1 MTAAILLSRVRMH
14 AVSCADERGISVLDA
29 MVAAAILAVGLVSL
43 SQLMLVAARVA
54 RDAEQLTSASTLAG
68 QKLEE
73 LRGVAFFDAADGV
86 VSDERLAPSPADALE
101 RDTPGYVDYVD
112 FRGNPLGAGADM
124 RPADAAFVR
133 RWSVT
138 PVPERPADA
147 VVIQV
152 RVVPAPVQ
160 EPDQVR
166 PSRAGEAWAA
176 TVRRRSQ

>member
-1 MTAAILLSRVRMH
+1 MH
-14 AVSCADERGISVLDA
+14 AVSLSDERGISVLDA

-43 SQLMLVAARVA
+43 AQLMFVAARVA

-73 LRGVAFFDAADGV
+73 LRGIAFFETAEGV
-86 VSDERLAPSPADALE
+86 VSDERLASSPAGALE

-112 FRGNPLGAGADM
+112 FRGHPLGAGADM

-138 PVPERPADA
+138 PLPEKPADA
-147 VVIQV
+147 VIIQV

-160 EPDQVR
+160 DPGQAR

-176 TVRRRSQ
+176 TVRRRAQ

>member
-1 MTAAILLSRVRMH
+1 MQVVLWS
-14 AVSCADERGISVLDA
+14 DERGISVLDA

-73 LRGVAFFDAADGV
+73 LRGFAFFDTSDGV

-112 FRGNPLGAGADM
+112 LHGNLLGAGADM
-124 RPADAAFVR
+124 NAAFVR

-138 PVPERPADA
+138 PVPEKPADA

-160 EPDQVR
+160 NPDQAR
-166 PSRAGEAWAA
+166 PLRAGEAWAA
-176 TVRRRSQ
+176 TVRRRAQ